1 MERKWI
7 VYLLKLLLSMYFDV
21 VLASNYA
28 LSSSFQESNISITGL
43 KSSTEK
49 KSDFPLE
56 IRSGS
61 YSDKGPKQYMED
73 EFICIDSLSEC
84 DGLGANLP
92 SPAAFYGVCFLC

>member
-1 MERKWI
+1 MF
-7 VYLLKLLLSMYFDV
+7 KLLLYVYLDV

-28 LSSSFQESNISITGL
+28 LSSSVQESNINIIGL

-73 EFICIDSLSEC
+73 EFICIDTLSEC

-92 SPAAFYGVCFLC
+92 SPAAFYGVCLLC